1 MHTYRAYAAHVHD
14 NVNADQKPM
23 VADLIATQ
31 YAKSQTPPPS
41 PNESHSSPDTSL
53 NSSRLSGNE
62 IPTDPSVRRYRTA
75 FTRDQLTRLEKEFFK
90 ENYVSRPRRCELA
103 AQLNLPESTI
113 KVWFQNR
120 RMKDKRQRIAVAWPY
135 AAVYSDPAFAA
146 SLLQAA
152 ANSVGMPYPPYPAP
166 AANPML
172 AATAM
177 PMPHQYAPYR
187 YNPYA
192 PMPAARPV
200 PPPMQQHHA
209 LAAAAATGY
218 PSVLSAIAPPHH
230 AYGSF
235 NGLPPKQQ
243 TPPLDLQ
250 SSASPH
256 SSTLSLSPTGSD
268 HTKVFERGMP
278 TATATSSRS
287 SSSAEF
293 ISVTHESNNN
303 NLNAAASANSSTLY
317 SSESNSTA
325 LPATIN
331 EINHQLTATQSVGL
345 LMTSN
350 SDGTVKRAACSPAHT
365 AVSEPKPK
373 LFKPYKTET

>member
-1 MHTYRAYAAHVHD
+1 M
-14 NVNADQKPM
+14 
-23 VADLIATQ
+23 
-31 YAKSQTPPPS
+31 
-41 PNESHSSPDTSL
+41 
-53 NSSRLSGNE
+53 SGNE

-103 AQLNLPESTI
+103 SQLNLPESTI

-152 ANSVGMPYPPYPAP
+152 ANSVGMPYPPYAAP

-177 PMPHQYAPYR
+177 PMPNHYAPYR

-192 PMPAARPV
+192 PMTARPV
-200 PPPMQQHHA
+200 PPPLQQHHNSVSAHA
-209 LAAAAATGY
+209 LAAAAASGY
-218 PSVLSAIAPPHH
+218 PSVLGAIGPSHH
-230 AYGSF
+230 GYGTFHS
-235 NGLPPKQQ
+235 LPLKQQ

-250 SSASPH
+250 SSASSH

-268 HTKVFERGMP
+268 HTKVFDRASATVATS
-278 TATATSSRS
+278 TATVTNSRS
-287 SSSAEF
+287 NSSAEF
-293 ISVTHESNNN
+293 ISVTHESSNNN
-303 NLNAAASANSSTLY
+303 NLIATNTNSTLY
-317 SSESNSTA
+317 GNESIRIENGINGINGPFMSNNNGTSST
-325 LPATIN
+325 T
-331 EINHQLTATQSVGL
+331 
-345 LMTSN
+345 
-350 SDGTVKRAACSPAHT
+350 KRHTCSPAQT
-365 AVSEPKPK
+365 AISEPKPK
-373 LFKPYKTET
+373 LFKPYKTES